1 MRSNYILETAAVVFL
16 SVQTIASSVHAS
28 VVKDPENYVA
38 KEVSPEIA
46 RGGIQKLH
54 DKGVLHFQNE
64 IGSTTDNKLEMNGNL
79 RKGHDNKKQSSPQ
92 QGRRSLPYN
101 NGGGGGGGQVY
112 VDDYYDDRVY
122 YDDDQLVSEEVL
134 TIEYYQD
141 NRFSNP
147 EPVLS
152 NAADPTREA
161 SGNRWLY
168 ANVPLQPIF
177 GINDLPI
184 EGLAQGFCTGVDS
197 DQDGFCHFTYEFFDL
212 QDGAIVVYASLTAE
226 GTTEPQGA
234 SILTVLGGTGE
245 FAGAVGE
252 VTLYPVSIDES
263 VVPARIF
270 RDNSLF
276 LGNRNGYEAKFDV
289 SVRYFVN
296 APKSIPVPVNQPVA
310 SPVAAPVVTG
320 GAAQAPV
327 AATSSFAQRVTCQG
341 QVESEY
347 CDCQG
352 DCQTTSARC
361 NCAAAQEC
369 CDTQ

>member
-1 MRSNYILETAAVVFL
+1 
-16 SVQTIASSVHAS
+16 
-28 VVKDPENYVA
+28 
-38 KEVSPEIA
+38 
-46 RGGIQKLH
+46 
-54 DKGVLHFQNE
+54 
-64 IGSTTDNKLEMNGNL
+64 
-79 RKGHDNKKQSSPQ
+79 
-92 QGRRSLPYN
+92 
-101 NGGGGGGGQVY
+101 
-112 VDDYYDDRVY
+112 
-122 YDDDQLVSEEVL
+122 
-134 TIEYYQD
+134 
-141 NRFSNP
+141 
-147 EPVLS
+147 
-152 NAADPTREA
+152 
-161 SGNRWLY
+161 LY

-212 QDGAIVVYASLTAE
+212 QGGAIVVFASLTAE

-234 SILTVLGGTGE
+234 SKLTILGGTGE

-252 VTLYPVSIDES
+252 VTLYPISIDES

-276 LGNRNGYEAKFDV
+276 LGNRNGYEAKFDI

-310 SPVAAPVVTG
+310 SPVAAPLSTNG
-320 GAAQAPV
+320 EAPV
-327 AATSSFAQRVTCQG
+327 ASTVAFAQRVTCPG

-347 CDCQG
+347 CDCDL

-361 NCAAAQEC
+361 NCGAAQEC
-369 CDTQ
+369 CDKQ